1 MGLQT
6 CPALSPQAFYE
17 TASLMSQVSHMHL
30 AFLHGVC
37 VRGSESECSPP
48 TQLGS
53 HATPSHS
60 PAHHLFCL
68 MVLEMEPQ
76 ALHIASS
83 CSTTEL
89 RHPSTPSLQPG
100 RSEFPHLD
108 VI

>member
-48 TQLGS
+48 TQLGL

-68 MVLEMEPQ
+68 MVLEMEPWFSACRVNTQ
-76 ALHIASS
+76 PTSD
-83 CSTTEL
+83 
-89 RHPSTPSLQPG
+89 TPSPSLWYSKQ
-100 RSEFPHLD
+100 ELFC
-108 VI
+108 